1 MVLVLCAFACG
12 ACAVRRVITIYCM
25 QHYIHHQRH
34 LGGHN
39 EHYEALELGGLG
51 HEHASLVHQ
60 ELEELRQF
68 ASLSQ
73 HHIAEARRSGTRL
86 STAKTK
92 LSTLVRYVYLSLF

>member
-1 MVLVLCAFACG
+1 
-12 ACAVRRVITIYCM
+12 M

-34 LGGHN
+34 LGAHC

-51 HEHASLVHQ
+51 FEHTSLVHQ

-68 ASLSQ
+68 ASLSRN
-73 HHIAEARRSGTRL
+73 EKARRSGTRL

>member
-1 MVLVLCAFACG
+1 MRFLCRP
-12 ACAVRRVITIYCM
+12 VPIRRVITIYYM

-34 LGGHN
+34 LRGHN
-39 EHYEALELGGLG
+39 EHYEALEHSGLG

-60 ELEELRQF
+60 ELAELRQF